1 MQIHHFSRKIII
13 FCLFLGIFGLQ
24 CKSEMAPKK
33 SSPARETATSSAPSS
48 AASSAVDMAA
58 PSSVAKPTSA
68 PPPPPASMSDKVH
81 KDVMDSEPPRRQP
94 IERAGLLTAGEW
106 NDNEHESFWN
116 DLMNGQSDWQRFKDY
131 WKMYPT
137 KGISLTINDLQ
148 GNRIQDVKLV
158 VESENGNILF
168 EGRTDNFGKAFLF
181 PNFAQERAHSHFRIK
196 AIYQDQTMDL
206 GKFSLQDTEIHKEI
220 NVVKKLYNNADIML
234 VVDATGSMGD
244 EIAYLQAELGDVVTK
259 VKQQHS
265 NNLNIRLGSVFYR
278 DKTDN
283 YVTRPLPFTTDLNTM
298 MSFLKQQSA
307 GGGGD
312 FPEAV
317 DAALE
322 SALQQQWSENA
333 VARILFLVL
342 DAPPHQDEQGV
353 VEKMQKYTQLAAKK
367 GIKIIPIVASG
378 IDKPT
383 EFLMRFMAK
392 ATNGTYIFITD
403 DSGIGNSHLKPTV
416 GNYKVEPLNE
426 LMIRVLDKYLKT
438 TNT

>member
-1 MQIHHFSRKIII
+1 MQISFFSQKITL
-13 FCLFLGIFGLQ
+13 FCLFLAVLGLQ
-24 CKSEMAPKK
+24 CKSEMAPKR
-33 SSPARETATSSAPSS
+33 SSPKSEAAPAAASADRAPSS
-48 AASSAVDMAA
+48 AVAKAA
-58 PSSVAKPTSA
+58 PA
-68 PPPPPASMSDKVH
+68 PPPPSAKMSDKAAAP
-81 KDVMDSEPPRRQP
+81 SETELPPRQP
-94 IERAGLLTAGEW
+94 RERAGLLTAGEW
-106 NDNEHESFWN
+106 NDNEHESFWH
-116 DLMNGQSDWQRFKDY
+116 DLMSGQSDWRTLKDY

-137 KGISLTINDLQ
+137 QGISLTINDQQ
-148 GNRIQDVKLV
+148 GNKIHDVKIV

-168 EGRTDNFGKAFLF
+168 EGRTDNLGKAVLF
-181 PNFAQERAHSHFRIK
+181 PNFAQERAHSTFRIK
-196 AIYQDQTMDL
+196 AIYQDQTTDL
-206 GKFSLQDTEIHKEI
+206 GKFNAQDTQIQKQI
-220 NVVKKLYNNADIML
+220 NVAKKSYNNADIML

-244 EIAYLQAELGDVVTK
+244 EIAYLQTELADVVTK

-278 DKTDN
+278 DKTDD
-283 YVTRPLPFTTDLNTM
+283 YVTRPLPFTTDLNQM

-333 VARILFLVL
+333 IARILFLVL

-353 VEKMQKYTQLAAKK
+353 VEKLQKYTRLAAKK

-416 GNYKVEPLNE
+416 GDYKIEQLNE
-426 LMIRVLDKYLKT
+426 LMIRVLDKYLK
-438 TNT
+438 NNVL